1 MSTWRGEV
9 NTALTLS
16 GQATIADNTTFD
28 ADGSLDKIQLQFKYA
43 YQRAYM
49 RLWREG
55 RWRFNEREFSISA
68 VDGTSDYNVDTTTAP
83 EYFVESSFRITSPT
97 AQARSPLTY
106 LRYEDYCNSF
116 PQGNGTNEAAPDYW
130 VLLPPDGTGTDKI
143 RFYPT
148 PNASYT
154 IKYRAYLQPV
164 ELSGGASTI
173 KFPDAVKDILV
184 EFCQVYGESLLGE
197 GKQGDFN
204 TMFEQAL
211 SAAKAIYRG
220 PVDEKSR
227 LSMGLQVEGR
237 RLGQYYF
244 RT

>member
-1 MSTWRGEV
+1 MATWRGEV
-9 NTALTLS
+9 NKALILS
-16 GQATIADNTTFD
+16 GQATIADNTVFD
-28 ADGSLDKIQLQFKYA
+28 NETIDKIQLQAKYA

-49 RLWREG
+49 RMWREG
-55 RWRFNEREFSISA
+55 RWRFNEREFSVSA

-83 EYFVESSFRITSPT
+83 EYFVEGSFRITSPT
-97 AQARSPLTY
+97 ASAASPLQY
-106 LRYEDYCNSF
+106 VRYQDYVNTF
-116 PQGNGTNEAAPDYW
+116 PQGNGTTEGAPAYW

-154 IKYRAYLQPV
+154 VKYRAYLQPT
-164 ELSGGASTI
+164 ELSAGNSTVA
-173 KFPDAVKDILV
+173 FPTAMQDILI
-184 EFCQVYGESLLGE
+184 EFCQVYLESLLGE

-204 TMFEQAL
+204 VLFQEAL

-227 LSMGLQVEGR
+227 LNLNMQIEGR
-237 RLGQYYF
+237 RIGYMKWSN
-244 RT
+244 